1 MFTTARAAAL
11 EIGTASSGNRGHA
24 GRKGKRGGSAPRG
37 AGSVDYGV
45 LSPDVL
51 GNSEERLIPEFAN
64 KLRMHQNDAALLFR
78 DLPSGLDPRL
88 AGQIKARICDELADA
103 TGLDP
108 SDISTVVHQWAET
121 SNDTCYASLHIQK
134 MVAEEF
140 GVEMSEF
147 QKEKFKYVDSVREF
161 YLKEL
166 GGDEEALHV
175 FAHGEYIGDGK
186 NFVMVYKGKGYSLPN
201 AEANDIFDRQKEL
214 FPHGSILAGD
224 RILSDKDTRKLL
236 RAMYDRTQ
244 KVLADA
250 GIENLDVHRGFRSGK
265 HPAARLEE
273 TKQRCLYAGNACES
287 FSLNL
292 NTAQRFGRHIIST
305 TVPRKRI
312 LATFLTG
319 FGCADEAEVVILG
332 GRGNDICNAYSL

>member
-1 MFTTARAAAL
+1 MHYITIPAL
-11 EIGTASSGNRGHA
+11 EIGTAASGNRGHA

-37 AGSVDYGV
+37 AGSVEYGV

-51 GNSEERLIPEFAN
+51 GDSEEGLIPEFAN
-64 KLRMHQNDAALLFR
+64 KLGMHQNDAAFLFR

-147 QKEKFKYVDSVREF
+147 QKEKFKLVESAREF
-161 YLKEL
+161 YLKEF
-166 GGDEEALHV
+166 GGDEEMLHA
-175 FAHGEYIGDGK
+175 FAHGEYVGDGGK
-186 NFVMVYKGKGYSLPN
+186 NFVMVHKGKDYSLP
-201 AEANDIFDRQKEL
+201 ADEMGDITNRQLDL
-214 FPHGSILAGD
+214 FPGVSLSGGD
-224 RILSDKDTRKLL
+224 RVLSDKDTRKLL

-244 KVLADA
+244 KMLADA
-250 GIENLDVHRGFRSGK
+250 GIENLDVHRGLGSREHTS
-265 HPAARLEE
+265 ARLEK
-273 TKQRCLYAGNACES
+273 TKQRCLYTGNACES

-292 NTAQRFGRHIIST
+292 RTARHFGSYMIDT

-319 FGCADEAEVVILG
+319 FGCADETEVVILG
-332 GRGNDICNAYSL
+332 GRGNDVCNSYSL